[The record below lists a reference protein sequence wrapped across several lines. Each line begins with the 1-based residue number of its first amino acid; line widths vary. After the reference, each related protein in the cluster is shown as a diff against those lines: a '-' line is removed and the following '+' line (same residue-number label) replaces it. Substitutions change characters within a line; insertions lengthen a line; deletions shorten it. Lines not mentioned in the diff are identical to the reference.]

1 MEPRPKRKQNIFVR
15 LLLFLV
21 SAAVVLSA
29 AAVVVFHDQLNL
41 DALKRWFT
49 YRSLSLNDSGQADSF
64 HCGGSADDIYLD
76 LDGDLLVCGANSIS
90 LYSGSG
96 TQYVDQAVDLSS
108 PAASVGGGA
117 AVIYDAGGT
126 QLYVLRQRALA
137 FSMES
142 EGRLL
147 SARLSE
153 SGLLTVVS
161 QRSGYRGVATVYN
174 ADFRP
179 IANVQLSSA
188 YIMDAQLF
196 NDGHSLAVVT
206 ISQTDG
212 NFISTLSVYDLG
224 AQTQEISYDVTPSF
238 SCDLGGSVI
247 LELAHSGGRLW
258 AMGDRELFVLDE
270 QASVLGRLSLSDRYL
285 KAYSLAGDGFAA
297 VLLGRYRAGAQS
309 ELSVLNSDG
318 TLPVPLPLDEQVLSV
333 SAAGRYFAVLT
344 ADRLDIYTRDMALY
358 STLSGTHSARKV
370 LLRED
375 GSAILVATGTAR
387 LYVPS

>member
-1 MEPRPKRKQNIFVR
+1 MELRPKRKQNIFVR
-15 LLLFLV
+15 LFLFLV
-21 SAAVVLSA
+21 STAVVLAA
-29 AAVVVFHDQLNL
+29 AAVVIFHDQLNL
-41 DALKRWFT
+41 DALKRWFV

-64 HCGGSADDIYLD
+64 HCGGSANDVYLS
-76 LDGDLLVCGANSIS
+76 LDGDLLVCSSNSIS

-96 TQYVDQAVDLSS
+96 TQYINQAVSLSS

-117 AVIYDAGGT
+117 AVVYDAGGT

-142 EGRLL
+142 DGRLL

-153 SGLLTVVS
+153 TGLLTVVS
-161 QRSGYRGVATVYN
+161 QKSGYRGAVTVYD

-179 IANVQLSSA
+179 AAIIQLSST

-196 NDGHSLAVVT
+196 NDGHTLAVVT
-206 ISQTDG
+206 ISQTGG
-212 NFISTLSVYDLG
+212 NFTSSLSVYDLSS
-224 AQTQEISYDVTPSF
+224 QSQEISYDVTPSF
-238 SCDLGGSVI
+238 SCDLGSSVI

-258 AMGDRELFVLDE
+258 AMGDRELFVLSE
-270 QASVLGRLSLSDRYL
+270 QASILGTLSLSDRYL
-285 KAYSLAGDGFAA
+285 KAYTLAGGSFAA
-297 VLLGRYRAGAQS
+297 VLLGRYRAGSQS

-318 TLPVPLPLDEQVLSV
+318 TLPAPLSLDEQVLSV

-344 ADRLDIYTRDMALY
+344 ADRLDIYTKDMTLY
-358 STLSGTHSARKV
+358 STLSDTQGARKV